1 MESRKRENSTSGRF
15 YFILNSITKL
25 YKPKTFIMK
34 KQALKRTLKQLLK
47 PLMVFVLIFNL
58 SSCVDETN
66 STKATI
72 NSGDDTSAPI
82 ESAIDL
88 KGKKIGYCT
97 PSLNAPYYQAL
108 LQSIQANVEKNG
120 MIFLS
125 ADGQDDIN
133 KQVAAV
139 EDLITKGVDVL
150 LLNPKDPDALVGA
163 TKAAK
168 AAGIPVFII
177 DSSINP
183 SADFVTTIQSN
194 NLANG
199 ELAGEWLVKKMGKTK
214 MNIALLSGN
223 AGNPVGKTRKQ
234 GLLQGITE
242 EQLRT
247 QGKIDLNVKTQAYTD
262 WSYAGGLKA
271 MEDILVAHSDINV
284 VITESDVCVLGA
296 IKAIAQ
302 AGKTNDILIVAGA
315 DGQKEA
321 IKYIMDTDFYGCTAM
336 NSPVQIGKNAVEYA
350 IQYMNGKRDFPK
362 TSFTAPLL
370 ITKDNAAKYYDPK
383 ALF

>member
-1 MESRKRENSTSGRF
+1 MK
-15 YFILNSITKL
+15 TKNT
-25 YKPKTFIMK
+25 KNIFK
-34 KQALKRTLKQLLK
+34 KMFK
-47 PLMVFVLIFNL
+47 PLMVFTLLL
-58 SSCVDETN
+58 SVVSCVEQSDKSKKSTGET
-66 STKATI
+66 T
-72 NSGDDTSAPI
+72 DTSEVV
-82 ESAIDL
+82 ESEIDL
-88 KGKKIGYCT
+88 TGKKIGYCT

-108 LQSIQANVEKNG
+108 LQSIKANTEKNG
-120 MIFLS
+120 MVFLS

-139 EDLITKGVDVL
+139 EDLITKGVDAL
-150 LLNPKDPDALVGA
+150 LLNPKDPDALVGV
-163 TKAAK
+163 TKLAK

-177 DSSINP
+177 DSSIDP
-183 SADFVTTIQSN
+183 SADYVTTVQSN

-199 ELAGEWLVKKMGKTK
+199 ELAGEWLAKKFGKKK

-247 QGKIDLNVKTQAYTD
+247 LGYIDLNIKTQMYTE

-271 MEDILVAHSDINV
+271 MEDILVAHPDINV

-302 AGKTNDILIVAGA
+302 AGKTDDILIVAGA

-350 IQYMNGKRDFPK
+350 IQYMNGKRDFKK

-370 ITKDNAAKYYDPK
+370 ITKDNAADYYDPK

>member
-1 MESRKRENSTSGRF
+1 MKQIWSVFLTLLLVVTAVNCAEPLEGSESKNQSDGAQGEIIAS
-15 YFILNSITKL
+15 K
-25 YKPKTFIMK
+25 
-34 KQALKRTLKQLLK
+34 
-47 PLMVFVLIFNL
+47 
-58 SSCVDETN
+58 
-66 STKATI
+66 
-72 NSGDDTSAPI
+72 
-82 ESAIDL
+82 IDL
-88 KGKKIGYCT
+88 TGKKIGYCT

-108 LQSIQANVEKNG
+108 FQSVKANAEKNG

-139 EDLITKGVDVL
+139 EDLITKGVDAL
-150 LLNPKDPDALVGA
+150 LLNPKDPEALVGV
-163 TKAAK
+163 TKLAK
-168 AAGIPVFII
+168 KAGIPVFIL

-183 SADFVTTIQSN
+183 EADYVTTIQSN
-194 NLANG
+194 NHANG
-199 ELAGEWLVKKMGKTK
+199 ALAGEWLAKKFGRQK

-223 AGNPVGKTRKQ
+223 AGNPVGRTRKQ
-234 GLLQGITE
+234 GLLEGITE
-242 EQLRT
+242 EQLRSI
-247 QGKIDLNVKTQAYTD
+247 GKIDLDVKTQMYTD

-271 MEDILVAHSDINV
+271 MEDVLVAHPDINV

-302 AGKTNDILIVAGA
+302 AGKTDDILIVAAA

-321 IKYIMDTDFYGCTAM
+321 IKYIMETDFYGCTAM

-362 TSFTAPLL
+362 TSFTPPLL
-370 ITKDNAAKYYDPK
+370 ITKQNAAKYYNPK
-383 ALF
+383 AIF

>member
-1 MESRKRENSTSGRF
+1 MK
-15 YFILNSITKL
+15 TKNL
-25 YKPKTFIMK
+25 KATFNKMF
-34 KQALKRTLKQLLK
+34 L
-47 PLMVFVLIFNL
+47 PLMVVALFLNVVGCAEEIKTTQSSGNDTEDSAEIFK
-58 SSCVDETN
+58 SKVDLTG
-66 STKATI
+66 I
-72 NSGDDTSAPI
+72 
-82 ESAIDL
+82 
-88 KGKKIGYCT
+88 KIGYCT

-108 LQSIQANVEKNG
+108 FQSIKSTTEKNG
-120 MIFLS
+120 MEFIS
-125 ADGQDDIN
+125 ADGQNDIN
-133 KQVAAV
+133 KQIAAV
-139 EDLITKGVDVL
+139 EDLITKGVDAL
-150 LLNPKDPDALVGA
+150 LLNPKDPDALVGV
-163 TKAAK
+163 TKMAK

-199 ELAGEWLVKKMGKTK
+199 ELAGEWLVKKMGNKK

-223 AGNPVGKTRKQ
+223 AGNPVGKKRKQ

-247 QGKIDLNVKTQAYTD
+247 QGKIDLNIKTQAYTE
-262 WSYAGGLKA
+262 WSYAGGLQA
-271 MEDILVAHSDINV
+271 MEDILVAHPDINV

-296 IKAIAQ
+296 IKAIKQ

-336 NSPVQIGKNAVEYA
+336 NSPVQIGKNAVKYAVEY
-350 IQYMNGKRDFPK
+350 INGKRDFDK

-370 ITKDNAAKYYDPK
+370 ITKANAAKYYNPK

>member
-1 MESRKRENSTSGRF
+1 MKRKMNFCIKSLFQSFFLGILLLHLAACAVPLEKSGTGQ
-15 YFILNSITKL
+15 ND
-25 YKPKTFIMK
+25 
-34 KQALKRTLKQLLK
+34 A
-47 PLMVFVLIFNL
+47 
-58 SSCVDETN
+58 
-66 STKATI
+66 ATE
-72 NSGDDTSAPI
+72 DDLI
-82 ESAIDL
+82 ESAMDL
-88 KGKKIGYCT
+88 SGKTIGYCT

-108 LQSIQANVEKNG
+108 LQSIKETTEKNG
-120 MIFLS
+120 MTFLS

-139 EDLITKGVDVL
+139 EDLITKGVDAL
-150 LLNPKDPDALVGA
+150 LLNPKDPDALVGV
-163 TKAAK
+163 TKLAK

-177 DSSINP
+177 DSSIDP
-183 SADFVTTIQSN
+183 SAEYVTTVQSN

-199 ELAGEWLVKKMGKTK
+199 ELAGEWLAEKFGKQK

-223 AGNPVGKTRKQ
+223 AGNPVGRTRKQ

-242 EQLRT
+242 GQLRT
-247 QGKIDLNVKTQAYTD
+247 LGYINLNIKTQAYTE

-271 MEDILVAHSDINV
+271 MEDILVAHPDINV

-302 AGKTNDILIVAGA
+302 AGKTDDILIVAGA

-321 IKYIMDTDFYGCTAM
+321 IKYIMETDFYGCTAM
-336 NSPVQIGKNAVEYA
+336 NSPVQIGKNAVTYA
-350 IQYMNGKRDFPK
+350 VQYMNGKKDFPK
-362 TSFTAPLL
+362 VSFTPPLL
-370 ITKDNAAKYYDPK
+370 ITKENAAEYYNPN

>member
-1 MESRKRENSTSGRF
+1 M
-15 YFILNSITKL
+15 
-25 YKPKTFIMK
+25 KTINMK
-34 KQALKRTLKQLLK
+34 TILKQLLK
-47 PLMVFVLIFNL
+47 PAMIFAVLLSL
-58 SSCVDETN
+58 SSCVEEKT
-66 STKATI
+66 STKANV
-72 NSGDDTSAPI
+72 NSSEDTS
-82 ESAIDL
+82 EVVTSALDL
-88 KGKKIGYCT
+88 KGKKIGYAT

-108 LQSIQANVEKNG
+108 LQSIKASTEKNG
-120 MIFLS
+120 MTFLS
-125 ADGQDDIN
+125 ADGQNDIN
-133 KQVAAV
+133 KQIAAV
-139 EDLITKGVDVL
+139 EDLITKGVDAL
-150 LLNPKDPDALVGA
+150 LLNPKDPDALVGV
-163 TKAAK
+163 TKVAK

-177 DSSINP
+177 DSSIDP

-194 NLANG
+194 NRANG
-199 ELAGEWLVKKMGKTK
+199 ALAGEWLAKKFGNKK

-223 AGNPVGKTRKQ
+223 AGNPVGRTRKQ
-234 GLLQGITE
+234 GLLEGITE

-247 QGKIDLNVKTQAYTD
+247 QGKINLDVRTQMYTE

-271 MEDILVAHSDINV
+271 MEDVLVAHPDINV

-302 AGKTNDILIVAGA
+302 AGKTDDILIVAGA

-370 ITKDNAAKYYDPK
+370 ITKENAAKYYDPK

>member
-1 MESRKRENSTSGRF
+1 ME
-15 YFILNSITKL
+15 
-25 YKPKTFIMK
+25 
-34 KQALKRTLKQLLK
+34 
-47 PLMVFVLIFNL
+47 
-58 SSCVDETN
+58 
-66 STKATI
+66 
-72 NSGDDTSAPI
+72 
-82 ESAIDL
+82 
-88 KGKKIGYCT
+88 
-97 PSLNAPYYQAL
+97 
-108 LQSIQANVEKNG
+108 
-120 MIFLS
+120 FLS

-133 KQVAAV
+133 KQIAAV
-139 EDLITKGVDVL
+139 EDLITKGVDAL
-150 LLNPKDPDALVGA
+150 LLNPKDPDALVGV
-163 TKAAK
+163 TKLAK
-168 AAGIPVFII
+168 EAGIPVFII

-194 NLANG
+194 NLQNG
-199 ELAGEWLVKKMGKTK
+199 ELAGEWLAKKFGAKK

-247 QGKIDLNVKTQAYTD
+247 LGYIDLNIKTQAYTE

-271 MEDILVAHSDINV
+271 MEDILVAHPDINV

-370 ITKDNAAKYYDPK
+370 ITKENAAKYYDPK

>member
-1 MESRKRENSTSGRF
+1 MKTLLRESV
-15 YFILNSITKL
+15 LTK
-25 YKPKTFIMK
+25 F
-34 KQALKRTLKQLLK
+34 LK
-47 PLMVFVLIFNL
+47 PILALTLIFNL
-58 SSCVDETN
+58 SSCIDKADSTSTSVN
-66 STKATI
+66 SAEDSSEAIK
-72 NSGDDTSAPI
+72 
-82 ESAIDL
+82 SAIDL

-108 LQSIQANVEKNG
+108 LQSIQATTEKNG
-120 MIFLS
+120 MVFLS
-125 ADGQDDIN
+125 ADGQNDIN

-139 EDLITKGVDVL
+139 EDLLAKGIDAL
-150 LLNPKDPDALVGA
+150 LLNPLDPNALVGV

-168 AAGIPVFII
+168 AANIPVFII
-177 DSSINP
+177 DSSIDP

-199 ELAGEWLVKKMGKTK
+199 ELAGEWVAKKFGSKK

-223 AGNPVGKTRKQ
+223 AGNPVGRTRKQ

-242 EQLRT
+242 EQLRSL
-247 QGKIDLNVKTQAYTD
+247 GYIDLNVETQAYTN

-271 MEDILVAHSDINV
+271 MEDILVAHPDINV

-302 AGKTNDILIVAGA
+302 AGKTNDILIAAAA

-370 ITKDNAAKYYDPK
+370 ITKENAAEYYNPK

>member
-1 MESRKRENSTSGRF
+1 MK
-15 YFILNSITKL
+15 TKNI
-25 YKPKTFIMK
+25 KTH
-34 KQALKRTLKQLLK
+34 LKAVLK
-47 PLMVFVLIFNL
+47 PVFALALIFNL
-58 SSCVDETN
+58 SSCVEQINNTGTASDATETIKGAVI
-66 STKATI
+66 T
-72 NSGDDTSAPI
+72 
-82 ESAIDL
+82 SAIDL
-88 KGKKIGYCT
+88 TGKKIGYCT
-97 PSLNAPYYQAL
+97 PTLNGPYYQAL
-108 LQSIQANVEKNG
+108 LQSIKATTENNG
-120 MIFLS
+120 MVFLS
-125 ADGQDDIN
+125 ADGQDDIS
-133 KQVAAV
+133 KQIAAV
-139 EDLITKGVDVL
+139 EDLITKGVDAL
-150 LLNPKDPDALVGA
+150 LLNPKDPDALVGV
-163 TKAAK
+163 TRMAK

-183 SADFVTTIQSN
+183 SADYVTTIQSN
-194 NLANG
+194 NLKNG

-234 GLLQGITE
+234 GILQGITE

-247 QGKIDLNVKTQAYTD
+247 QGKIDLNVKTQAYTE

-271 MEDILVAHSDINV
+271 MEDILVAHPDVNV

-302 AGKTNDILIVAGA
+302 AGKTDDILIVAGA

-336 NSPVQIGKNAVEYA
+336 NSPVQIGENAVRYA
-350 IQYMNGKRDFPK
+350 VEYMNGKRDFDK
-362 TSFTAPLL
+362 TSFTKPLL
-370 ITKDNAAKYYDPK
+370 ITKENATKYYNPK

>member
-1 MESRKRENSTSGRF
+1 MEIFSKHIVKLFYASALLLFISACAVPLDKSEKDQKTTATEDDKIVSEISLSG
-15 YFILNSITKL
+15 
-25 YKPKTFIMK
+25 KT
-34 KQALKRTLKQLLK
+34 
-47 PLMVFVLIFNL
+47 
-58 SSCVDETN
+58 
-66 STKATI
+66 
-72 NSGDDTSAPI
+72 
-82 ESAIDL
+82 
-88 KGKKIGYCT
+88 IGYSSPT
-97 PSLNAPYYQAL
+97 LNAPYYQAL
-108 LQSIQANVEKNG
+108 NQSIKETTESNG
-120 MIFLS
+120 MTFLS
-125 ADGQDDIN
+125 ADGQGDIS
-133 KQVAAV
+133 KQVASV
-139 EDLITKGVDVL
+139 EDLITKGVDAL
-150 LLNPKDPDALVGA
+150 LLNPIDPDALVGV
-163 TKAAK
+163 TKLAK

-177 DSSINP
+177 DSSIDP
-183 SADFVTTIQSN
+183 SADYVTTIQSN

-199 ELAGEWLVKKMGKTK
+199 ELAGEWLAKKFGSRK

-242 EQLRT
+242 EQLRSL
-247 QGKIDLNVKTQAYTD
+247 GYIDLNIKTQAYTD

-271 MEDILVAHSDINV
+271 MEDILVAHPDINV

-336 NSPVQIGKNAVEYA
+336 NSPIQIGKNAVKYA
-350 IQYMNGKRDFPK
+350 VQYMNGKKDFSK
-362 TSFTAPLL
+362 TSYTPPLL
-370 ITKDNAAKYYDPK
+370 ITKENAAKYYNPK

>member
-1 MESRKRENSTSGRF
+1 MKTKNKTSV
-15 YFILNSITKL
+15 
-25 YKPKTFIMK
+25 
-34 KQALKRTLKQLLK
+34 LKQCLK
-47 PLMVFVLIFNL
+47 PLMVLALIFNL
-58 SSCVDETN
+58 SSCVEQTG
-66 STKATI
+66 S
-72 NSGDDTSAPI
+72 TSATVN
-82 ESAIDL
+82 SAEDTGVTVASNVDL
-88 KGKKIGYCT
+88 TGMKIGYCT

-108 LQSIQANVEKNG
+108 LQSIKANTEKNG
-120 MIFLS
+120 MVFLS

-139 EDLITKGVDVL
+139 EDLITKGVDAL
-150 LLNPKDPDALVGA
+150 LLNPKDPDALVGV
-163 TKAAK
+163 TRAAK

-183 SADFVTTIQSN
+183 SADYVTTIQSN

-199 ELAGEWLVKKMGKTK
+199 ELAGEWLVKKMGNKT

-223 AGNPVGKTRKQ
+223 AGNPVGRTRKQ

-247 QGKIDLNVKTQAYTD
+247 QGKIDLNVKTQAYTE

-271 MEDILVAHSDINV
+271 MEDILVAHPDINV

-302 AGKTNDILIVAGA
+302 AGKTDDILIVAGA

-336 NSPVQIGKNAVEYA
+336 NSPVQIGKNAVQYA
-350 IQYMNGKRDFPK
+350 IEYINGKRDFQK

-370 ITKDNAAKYYDPK
+370 ITKENAAKYYDPK

>member
-1 MESRKRENSTSGRF
+1 MKIQNLQVVLKKM
-15 YFILNSITKL
+15 YLPILAI
-25 YKPKTFIMK
+25 
-34 KQALKRTLKQLLK
+34 ALLFS
-47 PLMVFVLIFNL
+47 V
-58 SSCVDETN
+58 SSCVEQTDA
-66 STKATI
+66 TKTSI
-72 NSGDDTSAPI
+72 NSAEDTGDIFQS
-82 ESAIDL
+82 DL
-88 KGKKIGYCT
+88 DLTGKKIGYCS

-108 LQSIQANVEKNG
+108 LQSIQSTAEKNG
-120 MIFLS
+120 MVFYA
-125 ADGQDDIN
+125 ADGQDDIS
-133 KQVAAV
+133 KQIAAV
-139 EDLITKGVDVL
+139 EDLITKGVDAL
-150 LLNPKDPDALVGA
+150 LLNPKDPDALVGV
-163 TKAAK
+163 TKLAK

-177 DSSINP
+177 DSSIDP
-183 SADFVTTIQSN
+183 SAEYVTTIQSN

-199 ELAGEWLVKKMGKTK
+199 ELAGEWLVKKMGNKV

-223 AGNPVGKTRKQ
+223 AGNPVGRTRKQ

-247 QGKIDLNVKTQAYTD
+247 QGKIDLNIKTQAYTE

-271 MEDILVAHSDINV
+271 MEDILVAHPDINV

-302 AGKTNDILIVAGA
+302 AGKTDDILIVAGA

-336 NSPVQIGKNAVEYA
+336 NSPVQIGKNAVKYA
-350 IQYMNGKRDFPK
+350 IQYMNGKRDFKK

-370 ITKDNAAKYYDPK
+370 ITKENAAKYYNPN

>member
-1 MESRKRENSTSGRF
+1 MKTKNKTSV
-15 YFILNSITKL
+15 IKSV
-25 YKPKTFIMK
+25 
-34 KQALKRTLKQLLK
+34 LK
-47 PLMVFVLIFNL
+47 PILALALIFNI
-58 SSCVDETN
+58 SSCVEQTG
-66 STKATI
+66 STSA
-72 NSGDDTSAPI
+72 NVNDAEDTSEAFA
-82 ESAIDL
+82 SAIDL
-88 KGKKIGYCT
+88 TGKKIGYCT

-108 LQSIQANVEKNG
+108 LQSIQATTEKNG

-139 EDLITKGVDVL
+139 EDLITKGVDAL
-150 LLNPKDPDALVGA
+150 LLNPKDPDALVGV
-163 TKAAK
+163 TKVAK

-183 SADFVTTIQSN
+183 SADYVTTIQSN

-199 ELAGEWLVKKMGKTK
+199 ALAGEWLVKKMGNTK

-223 AGNPVGKTRKQ
+223 AGNPVGRTRKQ

-247 QGKIDLNVKTQAYTD
+247 QGKIDLNVKTQAYTE

-271 MEDILVAHSDINV
+271 MEDILVAHPDINV

-302 AGKTNDILIVAGA
+302 AGKTDDILIVAGA

-321 IKYIMDTDFYGCTAM
+321 VKYIMDTDFYGCTAM
-336 NSPVQIGKNAVEYA
+336 NSPVQIGKNAVQYA
-350 IQYMNGKRDFPK
+350 IQYMNGKRDFAK

-370 ITKDNAAKYYDPK
+370 ITKENAAKYYNPK

>member
-1 MESRKRENSTSGRF
+1 
-15 YFILNSITKL
+15 
-25 YKPKTFIMK
+25 MK
-34 KQALKRTLKQLLK
+34 
-47 PLMVFVLIFNL
+47 
-58 SSCVDETN
+58 
-66 STKATI
+66 TI
-72 NSGDDTSAPI
+72 NFKIAFNKLCVPLLVFTLLLNMVSCAEEIKTNKPTNGDEEETGQIFKS
-82 ESAIDL
+82 EIDL
-88 KGKKIGYCT
+88 TGKKVGYCT

-108 LQSIQANVEKNG
+108 VQSIKSTTEKNG
-120 MIFLS
+120 MEFIS

-150 LLNPKDPDALVGA
+150 LLNPKDPDALVGV
-163 TKAAK
+163 TKLAK
-168 AAGIPVFII
+168 ASGIPVFII

-183 SADFVTTIQSN
+183 AAEFVTTIQSN

-223 AGNPVGKTRKQ
+223 AGNPVGKKRKQ

-271 MEDILVAHSDINV
+271 MEDILVAHPDINV

-302 AGKTNDILIVAGA
+302 AGKTDDILIVAGA

-336 NSPVQIGKNAVEYA
+336 NSPVQIGINSVKYA
-350 IQYMNGKRDFPK
+350 IEYLNGKRDFDK

-370 ITKDNAAKYYDPK
+370 ITKENAAKYYNPK
-383 ALF
+383 AIF

>member
-1 MESRKRENSTSGRF
+1 MRKKISFSFRLLSQF
-15 YFILNSITKL
+15 FPLILLLIQLASCAVPLDKSANDQNDSATKEGL
-25 YKPKTFIMK
+25 
-34 KQALKRTLKQLLK
+34 
-47 PLMVFVLIFNL
+47 
-58 SSCVDETN
+58 
-66 STKATI
+66 
-72 NSGDDTSAPI
+72 I

-88 KGKKIGYCT
+88 SGKTIGYCT

-108 LQSIQANVEKNG
+108 LQSIQETTEQNG
-120 MIFLS
+120 MTFLS

-139 EDLITKGVDVL
+139 EDLITKGVDAL
-150 LLNPKDPDALVGA
+150 LLNPKDPDALVGV
-163 TKAAK
+163 TKMAK
-168 AAGIPVFII
+168 TAGIPVFII
-177 DSSINP
+177 DSSIDP
-183 SADFVTTIQSN
+183 SAEYVTTIQSN

-199 ELAGEWLVKKMGKTK
+199 ELAGEWLANKFGKNK

-223 AGNPVGKTRKQ
+223 AGNPVGRTRKQ

-242 EQLRT
+242 GQLRNL
-247 QGKIDLNVKTQAYTD
+247 GYINLSVKTQAYTD

-271 MEDILVAHSDINV
+271 MEDILVAHPTINV

-302 AGKTNDILIVAGA
+302 AGKTDDILIVAGA

-321 IKYIMDTDFYGCTAM
+321 IEYIMETDFYGCTAM
-336 NSPVQIGKNAVEYA
+336 NSPVQIGKNAVSYA
-350 IQYMNGKRDFPK
+350 IQYMNGKKDFPK
-362 TSFTAPLL
+362 VSFTPPLL
-370 ITKDNAAKYYDPK
+370 ITKENAAQYYDPN

>member
-1 MESRKRENSTSGRF
+1 MK
-15 YFILNSITKL
+15 TKNL
-25 YKPKTFIMK
+25 KTTRMK
-34 KQALKRTLKQLLK
+34 VIRS
-47 PLMVFVLIFNL
+47 LMVFVLISTL
-58 SSCVDETN
+58 LGCVEHLDTSNTSVNGEDET
-66 STKATI
+66 TEI
-72 NSGDDTSAPI
+72 Y

-88 KGKKIGYCT
+88 TGKKIGYCT

-108 LQSIQANVEKNG
+108 LQSIKTTTEKNG
-120 MIFLS
+120 MVFLS
-125 ADGQDDIN
+125 ADGQDDIS
-133 KQVAAV
+133 KQIAAV
-139 EDLITKGVDVL
+139 EDLITKGVDAL
-150 LLNPKDPDALVGA
+150 LLNPKDPDALVGI
-163 TKAAK
+163 TKIAK

-183 SADFVTTIQSN
+183 SAEFVTTIQSN

-199 ELAGEWLVKKMGKTK
+199 ELAGAWLAKKMGTK
-214 MNIALLSGN
+214 QMNIALLSGN

-247 QGKIDLNVKTQAYTD
+247 QGKINLNVKTQAYTE

-271 MEDILVAHSDINV
+271 MEDILVAHPDINV

-296 IKAIAQ
+296 IKAIEQ
-302 AGKTNDILIVAGA
+302 AGKTDDILIVAGA

-321 IKYIMDTDFYGCTAM
+321 IKYIMETDFYGCTAM
-336 NSPVQIGKNAVEYA
+336 NSPVQIGRNAVKYA
-350 IQYMNGKRDFPK
+350 IQYMNGKRDFEK
-362 TSFTAPLL
+362 KSFTTPLL
-370 ITKDNAAKYYDPK
+370 ITKENAAKYYNPS

>member
-1 MESRKRENSTSGRF
+1 MK
-15 YFILNSITKL
+15 TKQI
-25 YKPKTFIMK
+25 KTVLK
-34 KQALKRTLKQLLK
+34 KLFR
-47 PLMVFVLIFNL
+47 PVMVFSLMLGL
-58 SSCVDETN
+58 SSCVDQSN
-66 STKATI
+66 GTKANV
-72 NSGDDTSAPI
+72 NSSEDTGEVI
-82 ESAIDL
+82 ESALDL

-97 PSLNAPYYQAL
+97 PTLNAPYYQAL
-108 LQSIQANVEKNG
+108 LQSIQASTEKNG
-120 MIFLS
+120 MVFLS
-125 ADGQDDIN
+125 ADGQGDIN

-150 LLNPKDPDALVGA
+150 LLNPKDPDALVGV
-163 TKAAK
+163 TKVAK

-199 ELAGEWLVKKMGKTK
+199 ALAGEWVAQKFGRKK

-223 AGNPVGKTRKQ
+223 AGNPVGRTRKQ

-242 EQLRT
+242 EQLRSL
-247 QGKIDLNVKTQAYTD
+247 GYINLDVKTQAYTD

-271 MEDILVAHSDINV
+271 MEDILVAHPDINV

-302 AGKTNDILIVAGA
+302 AGKTDDILIVAGA

-370 ITKDNAAKYYDPK
+370 ITKENAAEYYDPK

>member
-1 MESRKRENSTSGRF
+1 MPKIRIFMKPKHIFS
-15 YFILNSITKL
+15 ILNFFPTIL
-25 YKPKTFIMK
+25 IGI
-34 KQALKRTLKQLLK
+34 LL
-47 PLMVFVLIFNL
+47 IHL
-58 SSCVDETN
+58 SACAV
-66 STKATI
+66 
-72 NSGDDTSAPI
+72 PI
-82 ESAIDL
+82 EESDTGQKNSAADGKLIESSIDL
-88 KGKKIGYCT
+88 SGKTIGYCT

-108 LQSIQANVEKNG
+108 LQSIKETTEKNG
-120 MIFLS
+120 MTFLS

-139 EDLITKGVDVL
+139 EDLITKGVDAL
-150 LLNPKDPDALVGA
+150 LLNPKDPNALVEV

-168 AAGIPVFII
+168 AASIPVFII
-177 DSSINP
+177 DSSIDP
-183 SADFVTTIQSN
+183 SAEYVTTIQSN

-199 ELAGEWLVKKMGKTK
+199 ELAGEWLAKKFGKQK
-214 MNIALLSGN
+214 MNVALLSGN
-223 AGNPVGKTRKQ
+223 AGNPVGRTRKQ

-247 QGKIDLNVKTQAYTD
+247 LGYINLNIKTQAYTE

-271 MEDILVAHSDINV
+271 MEDILVAHPDINV

-302 AGKTNDILIVAGA
+302 AGKTDDILIVAGA

-321 IKYIMDTDFYGCTAM
+321 IKYIMESDFYGCTAM
-336 NSPVQIGKNAVEYA
+336 NSPVQIGKNAVNYA
-350 IQYMNGKRDFPK
+350 VQYMNGKKDFPK
-362 TSFTAPLL
+362 TSFTPPLL
-370 ITKDNAAKYYDPK
+370 ITKENAAKYYNPD

>member
-1 MESRKRENSTSGRF
+1 MKTME
-15 YFILNSITKL
+15 I
-25 YKPKTFIMK
+25 K
-34 KQALKRTLKQLLK
+34 KVLKQF
-47 PLMVFVLIFNL
+47 MN
-58 SSCVDETN
+58 
-66 STKATI
+66 
-72 NSGDDTSAPI
+72 PI
-82 ESAIDL
+82 MISAIIFSLFSCIEQGDQTKTDVNSAEDNEEMVETTIDL
-88 KGKKIGYCT
+88 TGKKIGYCT

-108 LQSIQANVEKNG
+108 FQSIKATTENNG

-125 ADGQDDIN
+125 ADGQNDIN
-133 KQVAAV
+133 KQIAAT
-139 EDLITKGVDVL
+139 EDLITKGIDAL
-150 LLNPKDPDALVGA
+150 LLNPLDPDALVGV

-177 DSSINP
+177 DSSIDP

-199 ELAGEWLVKKMGKTK
+199 QLAGEWLAKRFGSKK

-223 AGNPVGKTRKQ
+223 AGNPVGKTRKE
-234 GLLQGITE
+234 GLLLGITE

-247 QGKIDLNVKTQAYTD
+247 QGHIDLDIKTQMYTE

-271 MEDILVAHSDINV
+271 MEDVLVAHPDVNV

-302 AGKTNDILIVAGA
+302 AGKTDDILIVAGA

-336 NSPVQIGKNAVEYA
+336 NSPVQIGKNAVTYA
-350 IQYMNGKRDFPK
+350 IQYMNGKTDFSK
-362 TSFTAPLL
+362 TSFTPPLL
-370 ITKDNAAKYYDPK
+370 ITKENAANYYDPK

>member
-1 MESRKRENSTSGRF
+1 MKTKTSKFSMRKGWIPVL
-15 YFILNSITKL
+15 FILLVLNLTSCAEQL
-25 YKPKTFIMK
+25 KTSESSSENIEE
-34 KQALKRTLKQLLK
+34 TGD
-47 PLMVFVLIFNL
+47 VF
-58 SSCVDETN
+58 
-66 STKATI
+66 
-72 NSGDDTSAPI
+72 TS
-82 ESAIDL
+82 EIDL
-88 KGKKIGYCT
+88 TGKKIGYCSPT
-97 PSLNAPYYQAL
+97 LNAPYYQAL
-108 LQSIQANVEKNG
+108 WQSIKSTTEKNG
-120 MIFLS
+120 MQFIS
-125 ADGQDDIN
+125 ADGQDDIT
-133 KQVAAV
+133 KQIAAV

-150 LLNPKDPDALVGA
+150 LLNPKDPDALVGV
-163 TKAAK
+163 TKLAK

-183 SADFVTTIQSN
+183 SAEYITTIQSN

-199 ELAGEWLVKKMGKTK
+199 ELAGEWLVKKMGNKQ

-223 AGNPVGKTRKQ
+223 AGNPVGRTRKQ

-247 QGKIDLNVKTQAYTD
+247 QGKIDLNIKTQAYTE

-271 MEDILVAHSDINV
+271 MEDILVAHPDVNV

-302 AGKTNDILIVAGA
+302 AGKTDDILIVAGA

-336 NSPVQIGKNAVEYA
+336 NSPVQIGKNSVQYA
-350 IQYMNGKRDFPK
+350 IEYMNGKRDFDK
-362 TSFTAPLL
+362 KSYTAPLL
-370 ITKDNAAKYYDPK
+370 ITKENAAKYYNPN
-383 ALF
+383 AIF

>member
-1 MESRKRENSTSGRF
+1 MKTQNLQIVLKKM
-15 YFILNSITKL
+15 YLPILVV
-25 YKPKTFIMK
+25 
-34 KQALKRTLKQLLK
+34 ALL
-47 PLMVFVLIFNL
+47 FNL
-58 SSCVDETN
+58 SSCVEQTDATKTSVN
-66 STKATI
+66 SAEDAGEI
-72 NSGDDTSAPI
+72 IQS
-82 ESAIDL
+82 DL
-88 KGKKIGYCT
+88 DLTGKKIGYCS

-108 LQSIQANVEKNG
+108 LQSIQSTTEKNG
-120 MIFLS
+120 MIFYA

-133 KQVAAV
+133 KQIAAV
-139 EDLITKGVDVL
+139 EDLITKGIDAL
-150 LLNPKDPDALVGA
+150 LLNPKDPDALVGV
-163 TKAAK
+163 TKMAK

-177 DSSINP
+177 DSSIDP
-183 SADFVTTIQSN
+183 SAEYVTTIQSN

-199 ELAGEWLVKKMGKTK
+199 ELAGEWLVQKMGNKV

-234 GLLQGITE
+234 GLLQGIAE

-247 QGKIDLNVKTQAYTD
+247 QGKIDLNIKTQAYTE

-271 MEDILVAHSDINV
+271 MEDILVAHPDINV

-302 AGKTNDILIVAGA
+302 AGKTDDILIVAGA

-336 NSPVQIGKNAVEYA
+336 NSPVQIGKNAVKYA
-350 IQYMNGKRDFPK
+350 IQYMNGKRDFKK

-370 ITKDNAAKYYDPK
+370 ITKENAAKYYNPN

>member
-1 MESRKRENSTSGRF
+1 MNRKRIFSTKHSSPNSFSLGIF
-15 YFILNSITKL
+15 GLFFAGLLLLNL
-25 YKPKTFIMK
+25 
-34 KQALKRTLKQLLK
+34 AACAK
-47 PLMVFVLIFNL
+47 PLEKSEGN
-58 SSCVDETN
+58 N
-66 STKATI
+66 
-72 NSGDDTSAPI
+72 GDVIAEDGLI

-88 KGKKIGYCT
+88 SDKTIGYCT

-108 LQSIQANVEKNG
+108 LKSIKETTESNG
-120 MIFLS
+120 MTFLS

-139 EDLITKGVDVL
+139 EDLITRGVDAL
-150 LLNPKDPDALVGA
+150 LLNPKDPDALVGV
-163 TKAAK
+163 TKLAK
-168 AAGIPVFII
+168 KAGIPVFII
-177 DSSINP
+177 DGSIDP
-183 SADFVTTIQSN
+183 SAEYVTTVQSN

-199 ELAGEWLVKKMGKTK
+199 ALAGEWLAEKFGEKPMKM
-214 MNIALLSGN
+214 ALLSGN
-223 AGNPVGKTRKQ
+223 AGNPVGRTRKQ

-242 EQLRT
+242 EQLRSL
-247 QGKIDLNVKTQAYTD
+247 GYIDMDIKTQAYTD

-271 MEDILVAHSDINV
+271 MEDILVAHPDINV

-302 AGKTNDILIVAGA
+302 AGKTDDILIVAAA

-336 NSPVQIGKNAVEYA
+336 NSPVQIGKNAVNYA
-350 IQYMNGKRDFPK
+350 VQYLNGKTDFPK

-370 ITKDNAAKYYDPK
+370 ITKKNAAQYYKPN